1 MIKATAL
8 TEVYRNLPFFKGL
21 RYEHLEVL
29 QTLAHEVRFDRD
41 QIIFREGDESSFF
54 YIILSGR
61 VSLEVTAL
69 GRTLRVF
76 TVSEGE
82 EFGWSSMLP
91 SHGKQFQARALDV
104 LKALAFDGARLREA
118 CDEDPVFG
126 YTFMK
131 RLLGVVSERLHA
143 LRVQLLDVYN
153 PDVPASA
160 GVK

>member
-8 TEVYRNLPFFKGL
+8 TEIHRNLPFFRGL
-21 RYEHLEVL
+21 RYEHLETL

-69 GRTLRVF
+69 GRTLRVQ
-76 TVSEGE
+76 TVGEGE

-91 SHGKQFQARALDV
+91 SQGKQFQARALDA

-126 YTFMK
+126 YALMK
-131 RLLGVVSERLHA
+131 RLVGVVSERLGA
-143 LRVQLLDVYN
+143 LRVQLLDLYA
-153 PDVPASA
+153 P

>member
-8 TEVYRNLPFFKGL
+8 TEIHRNLPFFRGMRL
-21 RYEHLEVL
+21 DHLEVL

-41 QIIFREGDESSFF
+41 QIVFREGDESSFF

-69 GRTLRVF
+69 GRTMRVH
-76 TVSEGE
+76 TVGEGE

-91 SHGKQFQARALDV
+91 SHGKQFQARALDS

-118 CDEDPVFG
+118 CDEDPAFG
-126 YTFMK
+126 YALMK
-131 RLLGVVSERLHA
+131 RLVGVVSERLAA
-143 LRVQLLDVYN
+143 LRVQLLDVYA
-153 PDVPASA
+153 P

>member
-69 GRTLRVF
+69 GRTLRVS

-82 EFGWSSMLP
+82 EFGWSSLQPM
-91 SHGKQFQARALDV
+91 HGKQFQARALES

-126 YTFMK
+126 YALMK
-131 RLLGVVSERLHA
+131 RLFV
-143 LRVQLLDVYN
+143 
-153 PDVPASA
+153 
-160 GVK
+160 